1 MPDQLRHPEPRHY
14 RVIGGPLGRGRI
26 VEALPYT
33 GVNTVDL
40 LAWMGDEID
49 VELRPGIGIA
59 VHLAGSAVALV
70 AVPGDW
76 MVHDGDLYRPLTPR
90 QVAQWLRP
98 PYNWCANGADDTVRR
113 SGTGLPRP

>member
-1 MPDQLRHPEPRHY
+1 MPDQLRHPKPRHY
-14 RVIGGPLGRGRI
+14 RVIAGPLGRGRI

-59 VHLAGSAVALV
+59 VHLAGVA
-70 AVPGDW
+70 
-76 MVHDGDLYRPLTPR
+76 
-90 QVAQWLRP
+90 
-98 PYNWCANGADDTVRR
+98 VRR
-113 SGTGLPRP
+113 SGTGRLRP